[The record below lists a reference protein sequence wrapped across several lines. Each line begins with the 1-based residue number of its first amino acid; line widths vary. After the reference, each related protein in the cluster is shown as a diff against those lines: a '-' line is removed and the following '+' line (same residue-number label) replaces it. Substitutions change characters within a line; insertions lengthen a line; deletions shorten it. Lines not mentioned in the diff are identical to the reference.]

1 MDLLLMGL
9 LVFAGAGGGY
19 VVGRDGRRGARRV
32 AAEAALETRFVA
44 LSERLAK
51 DREELEWRFG
61 VIDAALGRHS
71 DYGQELRDGLEA
83 VKGDLDQRL
92 AGAVAALQERN
103 AEIDAALGR
112 HAVNSQELADDL
124 QRLDAMGAVV
134 NEQWAQQLQEL
145 RTLLEEQL
153 DAMGTRLDGRLKEQ
167 QAQLTGLDHKHR
179 RYLEDIGKRLDQND
193 ARDSA
198 SRHRE
203 KQRDQRDQH
212 LAQQL
217 RERTASREELEK
229 LQAQLDEVSPALVV
243 RFQAML
249 DQQVLLLRDRTVGRE
264 ELEKLQPQLDYLR
277 DCTVSRKEMAQLQT
291 VVERLEKATGNV
303 TGNAGRIE
311 ALELAQGLNDGRL
324 AQLEGRL
331 AEATSHMANLAQD
344 TLAAIGELKGE
355 LAGELET
362 MGDRVEKVDA
372 DQQQLLALL
381 EQRLGEVQ
389 DFIIKA
395 ADDAKARR
403 EGLQSSPLPPVG
415 GVAELLQQQQ
425 ALQQAFRQRRP
436 AVAAVFPTV
445 PREVGL

>member
-9 LVFAGAGGGY
+9 LAAAAGAGVGY
-19 VVGRDGRRGARRV
+19 ATGRGRRVQSARRV

-51 DREELEWRFG
+51 EHEALEWRFCG
-61 VIDAALGRHS
+61 IDAALGRHS

-83 VKGDLDQRL
+83 VKGDLDRRL
-92 AGAVAALQERN
+92 HLFDV
-103 AEIDAALGR
+103 
-112 HAVNSQELADDL
+112 DL
-124 QRLDAMGAVV
+124 NTATGRLDAMGAAV
-134 NEQWAQQLQEL
+134 NEQWAQELENL
-145 RTLLEEQL
+145 RTLLEEE
-153 DAMGTRLDGRLKEQ
+153 GERVKELAVLQ
-167 QAQLTGLDHKHR
+167 RVQGSAVQTL
-179 RYLEDIGKRLDQND
+179 
-193 ARDSA
+193 RDC
-198 SRHRE
+198 
-203 KQRDQRDQH
+203 
-212 LAQQL
+212 
-217 RERTASREELEK
+217 TVGREELEK

-277 DCTVSRKEMAQLQT
+277 DCTVSRKEMAQLQA

-311 ALELAQGLNDGRL
+311 ALELAQGIGDGRL
-324 AQLEGRL
+324 AQLEQRL

-344 TLAAIGELKGE
+344 TLSAIGELKSE

-372 DQQQLLALL
+372 DQQQLLELL
-381 EQRLGEVQ
+381 ERRLGEVQ